1 MTHQVGSGFA
11 TQCVLRGMGR
21 RETPRKR
28 RQVALQLLVF
38 LFFTVGML
46 AAADASISLVGVSS
60 NEAKCNS
67 IMVDMPAGVEP
78 GDFLLAQVTL
88 LGDIVP
94 DAPVGW
100 TLVRRDCLKDISSQI
115 YYKFVDCDE
124 CETFAWGFSHT
135 ITASVAILAY
145 SGVSCDPASSSS
157 GATGNSTSLVASE
170 VTAEDGGR
178 LVAFFSIKR
187 TNSLTTPEGMT
198 QQYLISPSG
207 DQTFTSMAADQ
218 DAVAGPT
225 GPRSSTAGSSQ
236 KWVAQLVALR
246 TDLTPSDPTTVSI
259 SPETPTDADDL
270 TASASGSTSCDG
282 GDVTYEYEWAS
293 STDGENWSE
302 WGNAGAVLS
311 ADLTSPGE
319 QWKARARAVDANGAS
334 DWVESAAVAIAA
346 VPTTP
351 DAYEVD
357 NKSAEASDIASGD
370 VQNHTIHVPA
380 DTDWCKFSLTELSD
394 VKIETSSAAGDTVMW
409 LYCCNGSVGAYDD
422 DGGTDLCSL
431 IDCSAAGALPPGLY
445 FIRVQSKDQSVI
457 AAYTLSLGIS
467 ATVLPDPDAY
477 EVDDTSAAAK
487 TIAAGEAQARTIHV
501 PGNTDWAQFMLAA
514 PSDVTVSATS
524 NTRVWLYNV
533 RGSMVA
539 SSAGDGSL
547 AQIGPLSLAPGKYFI
562 RVMARGAGIVPDYT
576 LSLEVAASSG
586 VALDDYEEDN
596 RSAIA
601 KPISA
606 GATQNHSIHT
616 VGDVDWAWF
625 TVGATATVTAT
636 ASGDT
641 EMWLYRS
648 SGALVGHDAGNG
660 TQAQV
665 GPQSLPVGTYFIRVQ
680 KRGNN
685 GTINAYTLSLQVA
698 P

>member
-1 MTHQVGSGFA
+1 MAHQVGSGFA
-11 TQCVLRGMGR
+11 ACDVLRGMSR
-21 RETPRKR
+21 REAPRKR
-28 RQVALQLLVF
+28 RQVALQLLVC

-46 AAADASISLVGVSS
+46 AAADASISLVGVSF
-60 NEAKCNS
+60 NQAKCDA
-67 IMVDMPAGVEP
+67 IAVGAPAGAEP
-78 GDFLLAQVTL
+78 GDLLLAQVTL

-94 DAPVGW
+94 EAPLGW
-100 TLVRRDCLKDISSQI
+100 TLLRRDCRNDISSQI
-115 YYKFVDCDE
+115 YYKFVACDD
-124 CETFAWGFSHT
+124 CETFAWGFAHT
-135 ITASVAILAY
+135 VSASVAILAY
-145 SGVSCDPASSSS
+145 SGVSADPASGSS
-157 GATGNSTSLVASE
+157 GATGNSACLVAPE

-178 LVAFFSIKR
+178 LVALFSIKR
-187 TNSLTTPEGMT
+187 TNSLSTPESMT
-198 QQYLISPSG
+198 QQYLISPTG
-207 DQTFTSMAADQ
+207 DETFTSMAADQ

-225 GPRSSTAGSSQ
+225 GPRSSTAGSAQ

-246 TDLTPSDPTTVSI
+246 TDLTPSEPTSVTI

-270 TASASGSTSCDG
+270 TAVATGGAGCEG

-293 STDGENWSE
+293 STDGENWSD
-302 WGNAGAVLS
+302 WGNPGAVLG

-334 DWVESAAVAIAA
+334 DWVESAPVAIAA
-346 VPTTP
+346 VPTAP

-357 NKSAEASDIASGD
+357 DKSAEASDIASGE
-370 VQNHTIHVPA
+370 VQNHTIHLST
-380 DTDWCKFSLTELSD
+380 DMDWCKFALTELSD
-394 VKIETSSAAGDTVMW
+394 VKIETSSAAGDTIMW
-409 LYCCNGSVGAYDD
+409 LYCCNGSVGAFDD

-445 FIRVQSKDQSVI
+445 FIRVQSKDQSTI
-457 AAYTLSLGIS
+457 PAYTLSLTVS

-487 TIAAGEAQARTIHV
+487 PIAAGEAQARTIHV
-501 PGNTDWAQFMLAA
+501 PGNTDWAQFTLSTA
-514 PSDVTVSATS
+514 SDVTINATS

-539 SSAGDGSL
+539 SSAGDGSM

-562 RVMARGAGIVPDYT
+562 RVMARGAGIVPDYA
-576 LSLEVAASSG
+576 LSLDVAASSG

-606 GATQNHSIHT
+606 GATQNHSIHA

-625 TVGATATVTAT
+625 TVGAAATVTAT

-665 GPQSLPVGTYFIRVQ
+665 GPQSLPPGNYFIRVQ

-685 GTINAYTLSLQVA
+685 GTINAYTLSLQIA